1 VLAAGVAPLAQLL
14 PGDIDDPATQCQND
28 PPPYSWD
35 MTGRVA
41 ALFCSDPGLPKG
53 TEVHAYQLD
62 SQAHFEAAWQSFN
75 KVIGF
80 SSADA
85 GGDCPPAKG
94 GEGTA
99 PMHSKWFP
107 PRAGQVFECLTVQD
121 TNGKP
126 QPLITWTFPTEDTW
140 VVVVGPDSSS
150 FAPLMTWFG
159 SASMPLA
166 SPSPGAS

>member
-1 VLAAGVAPLAQLL
+1 VAPLLQLL

-41 ALFCSDPGLPKG
+41 AMVCTDPGLPKG
-53 TEVHAYQLD
+53 SELHAYQLD
-62 SQAHFEAAWQSFN
+62 SQADFEAAWQSFN

-80 SSADA
+80 TSADA
-85 GGDCPPAKG
+85 GSNCPPAKG

-107 PRAGQVFECLTVQD
+107 PRAGQLLECLTVPD
-121 TNGKP
+121 DNGKP
-126 QPLITWTFPTEDTW
+126 HPVFTWTFPTEDTFIAA
-140 VVVVGPDSSS
+140 VGPANSS
-150 FAPLMTWFG
+150 FAALVAWFT

-166 SPSPGAS
+166 APSPAAS